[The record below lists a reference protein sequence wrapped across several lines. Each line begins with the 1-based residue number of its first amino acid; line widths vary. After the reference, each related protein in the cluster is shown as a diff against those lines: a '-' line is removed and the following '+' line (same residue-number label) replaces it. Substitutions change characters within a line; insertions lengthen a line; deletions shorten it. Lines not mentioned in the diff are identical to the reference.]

1 MKQFVAVA
9 EYQFHGPAPHVH
21 DQDLPIVKGH
31 ALPDPEINQ
40 SGFLQACD
48 DADTDARLLLDGLDE
63 CSAVGR
69 LANRTCRNRF
79 NSRKSAIAGEGSEA
93 TDRLHALRNGL
104 RREHPGFKCLIAEP
118 RHILMAGDDFVRKV
132 RLDFRQHHVD
142 RVAADVQEREFE
154 HLPAERMA
162 DDFPFDHVNDQFRD
176 VCRVV
181 GDALEIFGNEG
192 DPDGPRDRLRVL
204 QHERQ
209 QLPEQLVGQ
218 IIHEIVVCAH
228 ASCQVRVS
236 ADKSVQRLFYH
247 L

>member
-1 MKQFVAVA
+1 QFLKLRRDRFDLRLDGLYEAFQRAAGAALVLEIQIIQPDRAELEACGVKQFVAVA

-104 RREHPGFKCLIAEP
+104 RR
-118 RHILMAGDDFVRKV
+118 
-132 RLDFRQHHVD
+132 
-142 RVAADVQEREFE
+142 
-154 HLPAERMA
+154 
-162 DDFPFDHVNDQFRD
+162 
-176 VCRVV
+176 
-181 GDALEIFGNEG
+181 
-192 DPDGPRDRLRVL
+192 
-204 QHERQ
+204 
-209 QLPEQLVGQ
+209 
-218 IIHEIVVCAH
+218 
-228 ASCQVRVS
+228 
-236 ADKSVQRLFYH
+236 
-247 L
+247 